1 MPYDYDKR
9 LLFYKIEAAEGT
21 AETPAAA
28 DAIVTRGLTP
38 VNYEADTR
46 TRELDGQ
53 YFGARP
59 QTKNQLRGRTS
70 FEVELTGAGGLATAV
85 PAWMKLLRIAGMN
98 AGTVGASS
106 VVQQPISAAI
116 PSATLWDY
124 TDTMRQPLIG
134 ARADFRMVFEDD
146 QYPYAAL
153 DVMGY
158 APSAGSPAV
167 NAVPATPDITAFK
180 TPQFVSN
187 DNSVFSFDGYAAELR
202 RLELVAGSVLTPR
215 SFVGA
220 ADRVKYRNREWSGTA
235 VIRCP
240 TLTAKDY
247 FAQMRSGVVALTL
260 THGLGVGNIVEIA
273 APRCELGV
281 FSASDEEGDLML
293 SIPFRL
299 LPTTG
304 TGNDEITITT
314 K

>member
-9 LLFYKIEAAEGT
+9 LLFFKIEAAEGT
-21 AETPAAA
+21 AETPAAV
-28 DAIVTRGLTP
+28 DAVVTRGLTP

-46 TRELDGQ
+46 TREIDGQ
-53 YFGARP
+53 YYGARP
-59 QTKNQLRGRTS
+59 QSKTQMRGRTS
-70 FEVELTGAGGLATAV
+70 FEVELTGSGGLATAV
-85 PAWMKLLRIAGMN
+85 PAWMKLLRIGGMN

-106 VVQQPISAAI
+106 VVQSPISASI

-124 TDTMRQPLIG
+124 TDTLRQPLIG
-134 ARADFRMVFEDD
+134 SRADFRMVFEDD

-153 DVMGY
+153 DVMGF
-158 APSAGSPAV
+158 APTTPAV
-167 NAVPATPDITAFK
+167 NATPAVPDVSAFK
-180 TPQFVSN
+180 APQFVNN
-187 DNSVFSFDGYAAELR
+187 DNSVFMLDGYAAELR

-235 VIRCP
+235 LIRCP

-247 FAQMRSGVVALTL
+247 FAQMRSGVVPLSF
-260 THGLGVGNIVEIA
+260 THGLGVGNILEIA
-273 APRCELGV
+273 GARAELGV
-281 FSASDEEGDLML
+281 FTASDEEGDLML